1 MIVELPEWLCDY
13 NVVCFALVGI
23 LFPQPS
29 VSRPVEGLKINSTR
43 RT

>member
-23 LFPQPS
+23 LFPQP
-29 VSRPVEGLKINSTR
+29 RPVEGLKINSTR